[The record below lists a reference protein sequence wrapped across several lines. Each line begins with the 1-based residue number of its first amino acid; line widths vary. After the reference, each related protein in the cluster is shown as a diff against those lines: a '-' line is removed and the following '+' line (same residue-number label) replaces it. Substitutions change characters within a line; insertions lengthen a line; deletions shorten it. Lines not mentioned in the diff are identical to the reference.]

1 MPRRMA
7 VPSEETGKSGEKFI
21 VVEETNDKHGL
32 DYFQFDGLFKKKKQV
47 QDIGNAELRCAILHN
62 FSLFVGL
69 IYYDR

>member
-1 MPRRMA
+1 MV
-7 VPSEETGKSGEKFI
+7 VPSEEIGKSGEKFI

-32 DYFQFDGLFKKKKQV
+32 DYFQFYGLVKKKKKQV
-47 QDIGNAELRCAILHN
+47 QDIGNAELQCAILHN